1 MRLRDLKSGGR
12 LSRAAGVVVLLLGL
26 LGPAP
31 ADATVMVELSRAE
44 LVETADLI
52 VRCTVGAQRTRWNED
67 QSRIL
72 TLSTLTVREYL
83 KGRGPGELV
92 LRQFGGTLDGLTLTV
107 PGDGHVSPGQE
118 VVLFLRQGAG
128 VVYLT
133 AMAQS
138 VYLVTQGVVRRDL
151 HDVSFAAPGPHG
163 GLVPVEPPRET
174 DETLRHLVE
183 AVGYYVRGRR

>member
-1 MRLRDLKSGGR
+1 MV
-12 LSRAAGVVVLLLGL
+12 ALLLGL
-26 LGPAP
+26 LGPAE
-31 ADATVMVELSRAE
+31 ARATVMVELPRAE
-44 LVETADLI
+44 LVQTADLV
-52 VRCTVGAQRTRWNED
+52 VRCVVGAQTVRWNED

-72 TLSTLTVREYL
+72 TLSRLTVQAYL
-83 KGRGPGELV
+83 KGRGPSELV

-107 PGDGHVSPGQE
+107 PGDGHLSPGQE

-151 HDVSFAAPGPHG
+151 HDVSFAAPGPRG
-163 GLVPVEPPRET
+163 GLVPVEPPQEA
-174 DETLRHLVE
+174 DETLRHLEE
-183 AVGYYVRGRR
+183 AVAYYVRGRR